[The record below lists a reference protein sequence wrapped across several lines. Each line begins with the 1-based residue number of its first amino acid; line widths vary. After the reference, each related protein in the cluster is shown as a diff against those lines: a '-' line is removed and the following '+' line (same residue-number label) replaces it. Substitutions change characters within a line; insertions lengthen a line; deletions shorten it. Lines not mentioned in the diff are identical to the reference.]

1 MAIIMRF
8 KRISFHRHAIYQ
20 ARATNQFAT
29 CLAFCRMN
37 PSASANSATS
47 DFPIFLFHQNEIEP
61 MLLHHKSIL
70 GRSFYSTATSC
81 ILFGYPHLYIACVA
95 DAATRIL
102 VACVADAAARIRVAC
117 VADAAARI
125 LVATSAALRSAPQ
138 KTYCAHFRIRTL
150 HDAAAAFL
158 TFRPAP
164 LTSFVRLKSF

>member
-102 VACVADAAARIRVAC
+102 VACVADAAARQ
-117 VADAAARI
+117 
-125 LVATSAALRSAPQ
+125 LVPSATSAALRSAPQ